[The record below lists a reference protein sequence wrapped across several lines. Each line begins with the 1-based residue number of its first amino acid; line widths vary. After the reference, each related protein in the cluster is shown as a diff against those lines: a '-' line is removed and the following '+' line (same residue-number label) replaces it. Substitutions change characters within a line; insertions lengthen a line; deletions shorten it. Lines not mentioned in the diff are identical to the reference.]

1 MKSVVAYLRVSTQ
14 GQGRSGLG
22 LLAQREAIE
31 IFAQANDLDVVR
43 WCEEIETGKGIDALD
58 RRPLL
63 AEALQIARRL
73 KCAVVVSKL
82 DRLSRDV
89 AFIAGLMSQR
99 VPFVVAELG
108 FDADPFTLHLYA
120 ALAEKE
126 RALISARTKAALAR
140 KKSAGVAL
148 GNRTNLTEAS
158 TLGAS
163 ARRMKALAASQKIFP
178 VIQDLQLKG
187 TKSLTAIAAALN
199 GFGFKT
205 SNGCDWSPMAVSRVI
220 RRCTT

>member
-31 IFAQANDLDVVR
+31 LFAQANDLEVVH

-63 AEALQIARRL
+63 SEALQNARRL
-73 KCAVVVSKL
+73 KCAVIVSKL

-89 AFIAGLMSQR
+89 AFIAGLMVQR
-99 VPFVVAELG
+99 VPFIVAELG
-108 FDADPFTLHLYA
+108 LDADPFTLHLYA

-140 KKSAGVAL
+140 KKAAGASL
-148 GNRTNLTEAS
+148 GNLTNLAEAS
-158 TLGAS
+158 ALGAS
-163 ARRMKALAASQKIFP
+163 ARRMKALAASKKMFP
-178 VIQDLQLKG
+178 IIQDLQSKG
-187 TKSLTAIAAALN
+187 TKSLAAIADALN
-199 GFGFKT
+199 SFGFKT
-205 SNGCDWSPMAVSRVI
+205 SNGCEWSPMAVSRI
-220 RRCTT
+220 IKRCS

>member
-31 IFAQANDLDVVR
+31 LFAQANDLEVVR
-43 WCEEIETGKGIDALD
+43 WCEEIETGKGADALD

-73 KCAVVVSKL
+73 KCAVIVSKL

-89 AFIAGLMSQR
+89 AFIAGLMAQR
-99 VPFVVAELG
+99 VPFIVAELG
-108 FDADPFTLHLYA
+108 LDADPFTLHLYA

-140 KKSAGVAL
+140 KKAAGASLGNLTNLAEASAL
-148 GNRTNLTEAS
+148 GAR
-158 TLGAS
+158 
-163 ARRMKALAASQKIFP
+163 ARRIKALAASEKMLP
-178 VIQDLQLKG
+178 VIRDLQSKG
-187 TKSLTAIAAALN
+187 TKSLAAIADALN

-205 SNGCDWSPMAVSRVI
+205 SMGCEWSPMAVSRVI
-220 RRCTT
+220 RRCTR